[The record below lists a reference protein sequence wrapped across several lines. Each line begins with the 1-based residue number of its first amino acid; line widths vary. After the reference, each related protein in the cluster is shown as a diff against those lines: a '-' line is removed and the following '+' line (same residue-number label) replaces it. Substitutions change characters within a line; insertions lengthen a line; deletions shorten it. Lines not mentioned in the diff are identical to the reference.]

1 MVERFF
7 VSVVGRYSKIICIF
21 AHLFDYA
28 KK

>member
-7 VSVVGRYSKIICIF
+7 VFAVGRYSKIICIF
-21 AHLFDYA
+21 ARLFDHA